1 MEDMPVK
8 VLLQEVR
15 RSKGLSQNELARLI
29 HMSPQNIQKIEQGD
43 AKSLTFVTL
52 GRLCKALACQPGDL
66 LIYED
71 DPDDND
77 NLEVTAKPMALGE
90 PRQHGESDTTKHR
103 KRPRSFLTVIPEVP
117 ESA

>member
-1 MEDMPVK
+1 MPVK

-15 RSKGLSQNELARLI
+15 KSRGLSQNDLARLI
-29 HMSPQNIQKIEQGD
+29 QMSPQNIQKIEQGD

-52 GRLCKALACQPGDL
+52 GRLCKALSCQPGDL

-71 DPDDND
+71 DFDN
-77 NLEVTAKPMALGE
+77 GE
-90 PRQHGESDTTKHR
+90 YQTTNQPEELNVSGDLIEKQSSQQRRQS
-103 KRPRSFLTVIPEVP
+103 SSSIAIIPGLL

>member
-1 MEDMPVK
+1 MK

-15 RSKGLSQNELARLI
+15 KSQGLSQNELARLI
-29 HMSPQNIQKIEQGD
+29 QMSPQNIQKIEQGD

-52 GRLCKALACQPGDL
+52 ERLCKALNCQPGDL

-71 DPDDND
+71 EPIDGD
-77 NLEVTAKPMALGE
+77 NLQATTEAMSTSTPKYNTEADELKRHKRTRALIGFVSE
-90 PRQHGESDTTKHR
+90 
-103 KRPRSFLTVIPEVP
+103 LP

>member
-1 MEDMPVK
+1 MK

-52 GRLCKALACQPGDL
+52 ERLCKALGCQPGDL

-71 DPDDND
+71 EPNKDDQQGISELERFNQERESIGD
-77 NLEVTAKPMALGE
+77 NTQ
-90 PRQHGESDTTKHR
+90 RQH
-103 KRPRSFLTVIPEVP
+103 KRTRSLLTVIPEVP

>member
-1 MEDMPVK
+1 MPVK

-15 RSKGLSQNELARLI
+15 KSQGLSQNDLARLI
-29 HMSPQNIQKIEQGD
+29 QMSPQNIQKIEQGD

-52 GRLCKALACQPGDL
+52 ERLCKALNCQPGDL

-71 DPDDND
+71 EPIDGD
-77 NLEVTAKPMALGE
+77 NLEVTTKATTAGTSKY
-90 PRQHGESDTTKHR
+90 DTEADEL
-103 KRPRSFLTVIPEVP
+103 KRHKRTRAFISAISNLP

>member
-1 MEDMPVK
+1 MK

-15 RSKGLSQNELARLI
+15 KSKGLSQNELARLI
-29 HMSPQNIQKIEQGD
+29 HMSPQSIQKIEQGD

-52 GRLCKALACQPGDL
+52 GRLCKALSCQPGDL

-71 DPDDND
+71 DPDGND
-77 NLEVTAKPMALGE
+77 NLEVTTKVTVAGE
-90 PRQHGESDTTKHR
+90 PRHYGEADETKHR
-103 KRPRSFLTVIPEVP
+103 KRTRSFITIVAGVP